1 MDFEK
6 DKNREDEWIREDNGS
21 DRPFDFDAFLKSED
35 MSDRVT
41 DALDGRDL
49 LHDDSLDA
57 FAPDYVPT
65 RRAPSGEYGRHE
77 APGTEPEP
85 EEENIPLRR
94 PPAGA
99 FDPND
104 PRYAA
109 PERPK
114 VVVAEPRKRV
124 YVTPPG
130 GDDYD
135 EPPRQPPRQGM
146 GEGAKWVIAALVA
159 VAILLGIVLALF
171 SGGSGSDKDAP
182 SPSPTGGLGTSLLTD
197 RPQET
202 IPHIWDVPT
211 EDEAPTPT
219 PTEAPA
225 ASHSI
230 TVTSG
235 AGGSVN
241 PSGVVSVE
249 DGGNA
254 AFVIIPDGGYEISE
268 VLVDGEAV
276 KVGMEY
282 TFKNVTT
289 DHTIYVV
296 FRETAT
302 PTPSPTPTPA
312 PTPTEPPAAVE
323 DPAPTDEP
331 VSEAGGLT
339 F

>member
-6 DKNREDEWIREDNGS
+6 DKNRKDEWIREDSRSGE
-21 DRPFDFDAFLKSED
+21 PFDFDAFLDSED

-49 LHDDSLDA
+49 LRDESLDD
-57 FAPDYVPT
+57 FAPDYIPT
-65 RRAPSGEYGRHE
+65 RRHSGGEHGRHE
-77 APGTEPEP
+77 APGSAP
-85 EEENIPLRR
+85 EEREEKMPPRR
-94 PPAGA
+94 PPVRAVSP
-99 FDPND
+99 FDPKD

-114 VVVAEPRKRV
+114 VVVTEPRKRV
-124 YVTPPG
+124 YVPPPG

-146 GEGAKWVIAALVA
+146 GEGAKWVIAGLVA
-159 VAILLGIVLALF
+159 VAILLGIILALF

-182 SPSPTGGLGTSLLTD
+182 SPSPSGGLGTSLLTD

-202 IPHIWDVPT
+202 IPHIWDTPDANAT
-211 EDEAPTPT
+211 PTPT

-225 ASHSI
+225 ASHTIS
-230 TVTSG
+230 VTCG
-235 AGGSVN
+235 AGGSVS
-241 PSGVVSVE
+241 PSGAVSVQH
-249 DGGNA
+249 GSNA
-254 AFVIIPDGGYEISE
+254 AFVIIPDGGYEISQ
-268 VLVDGEAV
+268 VLVDGESV

-302 PTPSPTPTPA
+302 PTPPPTPTPT
-312 PTPTEPPAAVE
+312 PTPTAPPAAVE
-323 DPAPTDEP
+323 PEPTEEP
-331 VSEAGGLT
+331 VSEAGG
-339 F
+339 